1 MICSLALL
9 LLASST
15 DNIAAAKSA
24 LEDGLP
30 AVAINKLEGSPRTAK
45 DAGLILARAYLDDG
59 KPAKAAELLKSLP
72 EGASGNFWLAQSY
85 AALGRWEEALEIYRA
100 CRDEPAVSG

>member
-24 LEDGLP
+24 LEGGLP
-30 AVAINKLEGSPRTAK
+30 AVAIDKLEGSPRTAK
-45 DAGLILARAYLDDG
+45 DAGLTAVGIEREEKYCEIA
-59 KPAKAAELLKSLP
+59 AKRMGQEVMDFA
-72 EGASGNFWLAQSY
+72 
-85 AALGRWEEALEIYRA
+85 
-100 CRDEPAVSG
+100 